1 MECRDIG
8 DKKMW
13 GNVERECQR
22 GLVIGGLSCD
32 RWGAQ
37 RRLSLKCESNRARVV
52 CDQWGAKK
60 QLSCTI
66 IEVSYGRRVDK
77 ENRKGM

>member
-8 DKKMW
+8 DKEMW

-37 RRLSLKCESNRARVV
+37 RRLSCNI
-52 CDQWGAKK
+52 
-60 QLSCTI
+60 T
-66 IEVSYGRRVDK
+66 VSYNVEYVESGC
-77 ENRKGM
+77 RKGVYTRPRTGKRKSSN